1 VSIEKL
7 DQLGDMY
14 IDVLR
19 ELGNI
24 GSGNAATSLSTLL
37 NTAIDIGIPSVKIVD
52 INEAACLLGGPE
64 NIVVGILAKV
74 SGDVDAMV
82 MFIIDEQ
89 FARLV
94 LENLLHQ
101 TFEGCANLTQLQIS
115 ALSEVGNI
123 MISSYVNSIAEMASL
138 KMKLTVPAISVDMV
152 GAMLCVPSIE
162 IGEVSDQVIFI
173 EDDILS
179 QEGLTSKILLVPS
192 IESLNKI
199 MHGLGLEVL

>member
-1 VSIEKL
+1 MSIEKL